1 MRFAFSFPTHLE
13 RATSP
18 DARVGKQRGWDWS
31 GEAVI
36 GRAPRRQRS
45 LEWSVGHTFKSRSLG
60 PWQIWVLIPALS
72 LTGCAALSTTNLSV
86 LHFLILRMYPVVIFL
101 VEFLRVSK

>member
-1 MRFAFSFPTHLE
+1 MKFAFSFPAHLE

-18 DARVGKQRGWDWS
+18 DVRVGKQRGWDWS
-31 GEAVI
+31 GEEII

-60 PWQIWVLIPALS
+60 PWKIWVLIPALS
-72 LTGCAALSTTNLSV
+72 LTGCVALSMTNLSV
-86 LHFLILRMYPVVIFL
+86 LHFLILKIYPVVHFWWK
-101 VEFLRVSK
+101 F